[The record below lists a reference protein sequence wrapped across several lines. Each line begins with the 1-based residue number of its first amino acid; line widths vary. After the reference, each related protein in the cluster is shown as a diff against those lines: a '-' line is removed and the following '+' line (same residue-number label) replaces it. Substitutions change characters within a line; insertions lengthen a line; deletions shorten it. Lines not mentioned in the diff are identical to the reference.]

1 MRNQRALAAAC
12 AAVAVLGPAA
22 PVAVADGMGGGGGS
36 NTVITIP
43 GNGNIGN
50 GFGNGLGNNNGNF
63 CQGNNNGR
71 GDNGRGDNGRC
82 DNFDRGNNGR
92 GNNNGRG
99 DENDQEKHHGD
110 GNPRNIVV
118 SPNVLPPEG
127 GRLAITVDNCRGGG
141 TASSDAF
148 STTVQLSP
156 IGNDTARGVATVP
169 SGRSGTYDITV
180 NCNGRTLSLPDAFT
194 VGSGVKAGHGGGN
207 VGLSGSQTTLGAVQ
221 AGFGGSVT
229 SGATPADMAIGGGL
243 VASAVIGGGM
253 SLMRRRP
260 ERRF

>member
-43 GNGNIGN
+43 GTGNIGN
-50 GFGNGLGNNNGNF
+50 GLGNGFGNNNGNF

-71 GDNGRGDNGRC
+71 GDNFGRGGNGRC
-82 DNFDRGNNGR
+82 DNFDRGNN
-92 GNNNGRG
+92 NGRG
-99 DENDQEKHHGD
+99 DEHDQEKHHGD
-110 GNPRNIVV
+110 DNPRNIVV
-118 SPNVLPPEG
+118 SPTVLPKDG
-127 GRLAITVDNCRGGG
+127 GRLAITVDNCRGG
-141 TASSDAF
+141 TASSPAF
-148 STTVQLSP
+148 PTVQLSP

-169 SGRSGTYDITV
+169 FGTPSGTYEITV
-180 NCNGRTLSLPDAFT
+180 NCNGRTLSRPAAFT
-194 VGSGVKAGHGGGN
+194 VGSGGKAGSGGGN
-207 VGLSGSQTTLGAVQ
+207 VGLSGGHTAFGAVQ

-229 SGATPADMAIGGGL
+229 SGATPTDMAIGGGL

-260 ERRF
+260 ERMF